1 MKLKTIFW
9 AISCLLIL
17 LLLLET
23 VYIFGVLKILGTLLT
38 LTLSYIILTQLIGS
52 IKKTR
57 NSITLIPQ
65 KWPKYLFILIALVV
79 AFSLYST
86 LSNKIL
92 SQWEETL
99 GLILIFVFI
108 LIPTL
113 IILAKTTNNIDD
125 FIIIDENF
133 ITINDGDTIQKIAIQ
148 DIVYVTNHKYIEIE
162 LQSGS
167 QININKK
174 SLNLNFIDN
183 LRLFKIIQAFTPEKI
198 TLKSN

>member
-38 LTLSYIILTQLIGS
+38 LTLSYIILTKLIGS

-57 NSITLIPQ
+57 NSITLIPH
-65 KWPKYLFILIALVV
+65 KWPKYLFILIALVM

-113 IILAKTTNNIDD
+113 IILAKTTNKQHRWFYNYRWK
-125 FIIIDENF
+125 FYYNKWRRYYSK
-133 ITINDGDTIQKIAIQ
+133 NCDTRYRVRNQ
-148 DIVYVTNHKYIEIE
+148 
-162 LQSGS
+162 
-167 QININKK
+167 
-174 SLNLNFIDN
+174 
-183 LRLFKIIQAFTPEKI
+183 P
-198 TLKSN
+198 